1 MSDPEPAPV
10 DGEAIRKVVRETNY
24 VTWRRQGGWN
34 PLVVTRAEGSTFWD
48 DRGRAY
54 LDFSS
59 QLMATNLGHA
69 NPAVVG
75 AIAAQ
80 ASQLAYAAPGFA
92 TEARARLSSSLL
104 EVLPRPLNR
113 FFFSTSGTEANEAA
127 LKIARVATGRPKVVS
142 RHRSYHGATAAS
154 ISVTGDPR
162 RRAVEGLDTVP
173 GTVFAPDCYCYRCP
187 FGLTYPSCHVAC
199 AEYVDPLLE
208 REGNV
213 AAMIVEPVVGTNG
226 VIVPVPEYLP
236 RIREITRK
244 HGVLLIAD
252 EVMSGWGRVGEWF
265 AVNHWGVEPDILTT
279 AKGITGALIP
289 LGLTATTSELHDA
302 FRDRYFP
309 HGHTYEAHPLTLAP
323 AVAAIGEYR
332 RLDLLAKSRR
342 DGEYLLRRLREIQDR
357 HPSVGE
363 VRGLGLFAAVEL
375 VRDRGTRE
383 PFNTEEDKLAG
394 RPLVAEQVAAAM
406 LKEGVFC
413 VAWISHLVIAPP
425 LIVTREELDRGLEV
439 IDRALRVADEARPS
453 SGPTENGPAP
463 ARSRRSGR
471 DRGAPA
477 RWASAGR
484 SPPVAPRPACERPRG
499 RGPHP
504 ADARGTRSTVRRT
517 GTYPLPRA
525 SATPRGRS
533 SRPVSTGRARS
544 ARRPR
549 SPPGAPAVD

>member
-1 MSDPEPAPV
+1 MTEPGSAAPSW
-10 DGEAIRKVVRETNY
+10 DGETVRQVVRDTNY

-34 PLVVTRAEGSTFWD
+34 PLVVTRAKDSTFWD
-48 DRGRAY
+48 DKGRAY

-59 QLMATNLGHA
+59 QLMATNLGHGNA
-69 NPAVVG
+69 AVVE

-80 ASQLAYAAPGFA
+80 ARTLAYAGPSFA
-92 TEARARLSSSLL
+92 TEARARLSSALL
-104 EVLPRPLNR
+104 DVLPHGLNR

-127 LKIARVATGRPKVVS
+127 LKIARVATGRTKVLS

-162 RRAVEGLDTVP
+162 RRPVDGLQTVP

-187 FGLTYPSCHVAC
+187 FGLTYPSCHVEC
-199 AEYVDPLLE
+199 AEYVDRQLE

-213 AAMIVEPVVGTNG
+213 AAMILEPVVGTNG

-236 RIREITRK
+236 RVREITRQ

-252 EVMSGWGRVGEWF
+252 EVMTGWGRVGEWF
-265 AVNHWGVEPDILTT
+265 AVDHWKVEPDILTT
-279 AKGITGALIP
+279 AKGITGALVP
-289 LGLTATTSELHDA
+289 LGLTATTSALHET

-342 DGEYLLRRLREIQDR
+342 DGEYLLERLREIQGR

-375 VRDRGTRE
+375 VRDRTTRA

-394 RPLVAEQVAAAM
+394 RPLVAEAVAAAM
-406 LKEGVFC
+406 MKEGVFC
-413 VAWISHLVIAPP
+413 VAWVSHLVIAPP
-425 LIVTREELDRGLEV
+425 LIVTREELDHGLEV
-439 IDRALRVADEARPS
+439 LDRALAVADREVRGGPS
-453 SGPTENGPAP
+453 A
-463 ARSRRSGR
+463 
-471 DRGAPA
+471 
-477 RWASAGR
+477 
-484 SPPVAPRPACERPRG
+484 
-499 RGPHP
+499 
-504 ADARGTRSTVRRT
+504 
-517 GTYPLPRA
+517 
-525 SATPRGRS
+525 
-533 SRPVSTGRARS
+533 
-544 ARRPR
+544 
-549 SPPGAPAVD
+549 